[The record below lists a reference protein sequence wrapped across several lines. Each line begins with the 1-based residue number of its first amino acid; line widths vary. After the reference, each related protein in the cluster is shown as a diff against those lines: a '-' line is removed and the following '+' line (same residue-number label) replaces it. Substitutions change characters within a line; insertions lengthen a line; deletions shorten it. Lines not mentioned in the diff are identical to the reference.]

1 MNGHR
6 PLDWSDSEST
16 APDFP
21 AFGYRK
27 QEYICRVDDR
37 VSDAGIRMRK
47 QQIAIIA
54 LTMWLT
60 IVSLFMLLRQPI
72 DFKVL
77 IVLWFMGILVIMALL
92 EPQYVKPGYLR
103 YIRYF
108 TAAGIV
114 IFVLIVAL
122 KVLEILGLEIVFT

>member
-1 MNGHR
+1 
-6 PLDWSDSEST
+6 
-16 APDFP
+16 
-21 AFGYRK
+21 
-27 QEYICRVDDR
+27 
-37 VSDAGIRMRK
+37 MRK

-77 IVLWFMGILVIMALL
+77 IVLWFMGILVIMALM

-114 IFVLIVAL
+114 IFVLIVTL
-122 KVLEILGLEIVFT
+122 KVLEIIGLEIVFT

>member
-1 MNGHR
+1 VLHSKKIFR
-6 PLDWSDSEST
+6 
-16 APDFP
+16 
-21 AFGYRK
+21 
-27 QEYICRVDDR
+27 IDDR

-54 LTMWLT
+54 LTLWLT
-60 IVSLFMLLRQPI
+60 IVSLFMLLAQPI

-77 IVLWFMGILVIMALL
+77 VVLWFMGILVIMALI

-103 YIRYF
+103 NIRYF

-114 IFVLIVAL
+114 IFVVIVAL
-122 KVLEILGLEIVFT
+122 KVLEILGLEIVF

>member
-1 MNGHR
+1 
-6 PLDWSDSEST
+6 
-16 APDFP
+16 
-21 AFGYRK
+21 
-27 QEYICRVDDR
+27 
-37 VSDAGIRMRK
+37 MRK

-54 LTMWLT
+54 LTLWLT

-77 IVLWFMGILVIMALL
+77 IVLWFMGILVIMALI

-103 YIRYF
+103 YTRYI

-114 IFVLIVAL
+114 IFVLIVFL
-122 KVLEILGLEIVFT
+122 KVLESPGDLLCPHVMQ

>member
-1 MNGHR
+1 
-6 PLDWSDSEST
+6 
-16 APDFP
+16 
-21 AFGYRK
+21 
-27 QEYICRVDDR
+27 
-37 VSDAGIRMRK
+37 MRK

-54 LTMWLT
+54 LTLWLT

-77 IVLWFMGILVIMALL
+77 IVLWFMGLLVIMALL

-103 YIRYF
+103 YIRYV

-114 IFVLIVAL
+114 IFVVIVAL
-122 KVLEILGLEIVFT
+122 KVLEILGLEIVFG